1 MGLVSAV
8 YLLLNFVVVKQGN
21 KTDIWG
27 HIGGL
32 IAGIITTI
40 ALSPLENSPERTL
53 GIFKRQKNFRLMGI
67 LLSLIFYIGI
77 GVKLFMI

>member
-1 MGLVSAV
+1 MGLVSAI
-8 YLLLNFVVVKQGN
+8 YLLLNLLLLKQVN

-32 IAGIITTI
+32 IAGIITTM